1 MIKKFII
8 CTIVVFSTFT
18 QAQQGTSSPYSFY
31 GIGSLKFK
39 GTVENQGMGGISVY
53 TDSIHI
59 NLRNPAS
66 YTGKNLSL
74 YNNEARPVKFAIG
87 TSFSST
93 NFKTSSAKDKA
104 DDSSVDY
111 LALVMPTGKFG
122 IGFGLIPYSSVGYKL
137 QSRDEEGFLQYRYR
151 GEGGINKVFLGT
163 GYQLTK
169 DLKIGFDFQY
179 NFGSITNTTIAFG
192 YNDEGDLLQ
201 FQSREVKRSD
211 LSGFS
216 FNFGLAFTKK
226 ISQKLE
232 IMATATHSPQAN
244 LNSVNQS
251 QFATIT
257 IDSQDKEYVI
267 TSSEVDLAALGLS
280 DTNLSIPSKTSFG
293 IGIGRPRKWFAGI
306 DYTFLKA
313 SDFSNRFISIDN
325 ATFKDA
331 STLSIGGFYI
341 PKYDSFGSYWKRIVY
356 RAGLRLE
363 QTGLVVNNESINEL
377 GISFGVGLP
386 VGRLFSNA
394 NVAFEIGQRG
404 TTVSNLVQEN
414 FFKVNISLSLNDRWF
429 EKRKFN

>member
-1 MIKKFII
+1 
-8 CTIVVFSTFT
+8 
-18 QAQQGTSSPYSFY
+18 
-31 GIGSLKFK
+31 
-39 GTVENQGMGGISVY
+39 
-53 TDSIHI
+53 
-59 NLRNPAS
+59 
-66 YTGKNLSL
+66 
-74 YNNEARPVKFAIG
+74 
-87 TSFSST
+87 
-93 NFKTSSAKDKA
+93 
-104 DDSSVDY
+104 
-111 LALVMPTGKFG
+111 MPTGKFG

-232 IMATATHSPQAN
+232 IMATATHTPQAN

-414 FFKVNISLSLNDRWF
+414 FFNVNISLSLNDRWF

>member
-1 MIKKFII
+1 
-8 CTIVVFSTFT
+8 
-18 QAQQGTSSPYSFY
+18 
-31 GIGSLKFK
+31 
-39 GTVENQGMGGISVY
+39 
-53 TDSIHI
+53 
-59 NLRNPAS
+59 
-66 YTGKNLSL
+66 
-74 YNNEARPVKFAIG
+74 
-87 TSFSST
+87 
-93 NFKTSSAKDKA
+93 
-104 DDSSVDY
+104 
-111 LALVMPTGKFG
+111 
-122 IGFGLIPYSSVGYKL
+122 
-137 QSRDEEGFLQYRYR
+137 
-151 GEGGINKVFLGT
+151 
-163 GYQLTK
+163 
-169 DLKIGFDFQY
+169 
-179 NFGSITNTTIAFG
+179 
-192 YNDEGDLLQ
+192 
-201 FQSREVKRSD
+201 
-211 LSGFS
+211 
-216 FNFGLAFTKK
+216 
-226 ISQKLE
+226 
-232 IMATATHSPQAN
+232 
-244 LNSVNQS
+244 VNQS

-414 FFKVNISLSLNDRWF
+414 FFNVNISLSLNDRWF

>member
-1 MIKKFII
+1 MIKKFLI

-39 GTVENQGMGGISVY
+39 GTVENQAMGGISVY
-53 TDSIHI
+53 SDSIHI

-66 YTGKNLSL
+66 FTGKNLSL
-74 YNNEARPVKFAIG
+74 YNNEARPVKYAIG

-93 NFKTSSAKDKA
+93 NLKTSTAKDKA

-151 GEGGINKVFLGT
+151 GEGSINKVFLGT

-169 DLKIGFDFQY
+169 NLKIGFDAQY

-192 YNDEGDLLQ
+192 YNGDGDLLQ

-211 LSGFS
+211 LSGFT
-216 FNFGLAFTKK
+216 FNFGLAFAKK
-226 ISQKLE
+226 ISQNLE

-267 TSSEVDLAALGLS
+267 TSSEIDLAALGLS

-306 DYTFLKA
+306 DYTFLQA
-313 SDFSNRFISIDN
+313 SDFSNRFVSIDN
-325 ATFKDA
+325 SSFEDA
-331 STLSIGGFYI
+331 STLSIGGFFI

-377 GISFGVGLP
+377 GISFGVGIP

-394 NVAFEIGQRG
+394 NVAFEFGQRG
-404 TTVSNLVQEN
+404 TTASNLVQEN
-414 FFKVNISLSLNDRWF
+414 FFNVNLSLSLNDRWF

>member
-1 MIKKFII
+1 
-8 CTIVVFSTFT
+8 
-18 QAQQGTSSPYSFY
+18 
-31 GIGSLKFK
+31 
-39 GTVENQGMGGISVY
+39 MGGISVY
-53 TDSIHI
+53 NDSIHI

-93 NFKTSSAKDKA
+93 NLKTSSAKDKA

-232 IMATATHSPQAN
+232 IMATTTHSPQAN

-325 ATFKDA
+325 ATFKELVWGCIVLLDEKHA
-331 STLSIGGFYI
+331 F
-341 PKYDSFGSYWKRIVY
+341 SFVY
-356 RAGLRLE
+356 PHHAILFHILLPHEDLVLHKHRLVP
-363 QTGLVVNNESINEL
+363 TK
-377 GISFGVGLP
+377 P
-386 VGRLFSNA
+386 H
-394 NVAFEIGQRG
+394 
-404 TTVSNLVQEN
+404 
-414 FFKVNISLSLNDRWF
+414 W
-429 EKRKFN
+429 